1 MMRAEPAW
9 LLEESNG
16 FGDCGT
22 LVPVSVLG
30 LTTIQS
36 DEQI

>member
-9 LLEESNG
+9 LLEETDG
-16 FGDCGT
+16 FGDCGA

-30 LTTIQS
+30 
-36 DEQI
+36 